1 MFGLFRKSPLK
12 QWQKNYEVLLTRAFQ
27 AQRDGNI
34 RLYSTLTAEA
44 EAIREDIEAF
54 KTADGAN
61 K

>member
-1 MFGLFRKSPLK
+1 MFGFLKKSPLK
-12 QWQKNYEVLLTRAFQ
+12 QWQKKYDALLAKAFQ

-44 EAIREDIEAF
+44 ELLREEIEAF
-54 KTADGAN
+54 KTSGGAG